1 MKMQSN
7 ISNACDPFLFVHC
20 LRGLRHATLSPKHL
34 QKEIIHDHVYEIMIH
49 TSCPRRKHN
58 IISWNEIQWRRRKKN
73 PVRRFSP
80 HRAFRFFS
88 VPRSCVR
95 DGGIR
100 ARLHP
105 SRAKAVERTERERLI
120 TAASTEKN
128 RWLCYVWENYFLT
141 VPRSDRLRMPENKL
155 EYKRKCVETRMF
167 ILSWALVLERRTFC
181 VALNKKRREK
191 QENKNFSDTKRRK

>member
-1 MKMQSN
+1 MRPLSVCALSKRSPPCHIIAEASPERNYPRSCIWNNDTHIVSQEEAQHNKLKWDTMKE
-7 ISNACDPFLFVHC
+7 
-20 LRGLRHATLSPKHL
+20 K
-34 QKEIIHDHVYEIMIH
+34 
-49 TSCPRRKHN
+49 
-58 IISWNEIQWRRRKKN
+58 KKN